1 MTGSLSSNNIGS
13 FTIGWEQKTGSL
25 SSNNIGNFTI
35 GREQKTGSLL
45 SNNIGNFTIGREQ
58 NMSLDQL
65 NVYRYLC
72 YMNIFCLVPMMF
84 SLQINHCTHLVPC
97 YKHFTSIAGFKVL
110 LPIGVLMLLA
120 TIYYNVATAN
130 KPAVSIDTFIQNY
143 LANGRVNINDY
154 IIIANQLYQWDGT
167 MYLTS
172 A

>member
-1 MTGSLSSNNIGS
+1 M
-13 FTIGWEQKTGSL
+13 
-25 SSNNIGNFTI
+25 
-35 GREQKTGSLL
+35 
-45 SNNIGNFTIGREQ
+45 
-58 NMSLDQL
+58 
-65 NVYRYLC
+65 
-72 YMNIFCLVPMMF
+72 
-84 SLQINHCTHLVPC
+84 
-97 YKHFTSIAGFKVL
+97 L